1 MKQSKK
7 FFILFI
13 SAVAVLAVIY
23 FFFLSPRYS
32 VPILMYHDFGS
43 SANEGDPLA
52 VTPDRFEEQ
61 MAYLKKHDYKVIS
74 LDALVDGIREGK
86 KFPFK
91 TVVITIDDG
100 NKTNYTYAY
109 PILKKY
115 GFPAIIFLP
124 TNRIEVNKKYLTWAE
139 IKEMSRNGISFGSHT
154 KEHLV
159 LSRLTDQNTLWD
171 EIAGSK
177 AMIEQ
182 SAGIPVLYFS
192 YPIGV
197 FTQQIKDLVKEAG
210 YKAAVTTNRGKD
222 YSNTRDLYELHRV
235 SVRNG
240 DLSWSF
246 WGKLSGYY
254 NFFRKAKD
262 R

>member
-1 MKQSKK
+1 
-7 FFILFI
+7 
-13 SAVAVLAVIY
+13 
-23 FFFLSPRYS
+23 
-32 VPILMYHDFGS
+32 
-43 SANEGDPLA
+43 
-52 VTPDRFEEQ
+52 
-61 MAYLKKHDYKVIS
+61 
-74 LDALVDGIREGK
+74 
-86 KFPFK
+86 
-91 TVVITIDDG
+91 
-100 NKTNYTYAY
+100 
-109 PILKKY
+109 
-115 GFPAIIFLP
+115 
-124 TNRIEVNKKYLTWAE
+124 
-139 IKEMSRNGISFGSHT
+139 
-154 KEHLV
+154 
-159 LSRLTDQNTLWD
+159 
-171 EIAGSK
+171 
-177 AMIEQ
+177 MIEQ